1 MSMRGMRATQLCAW
15 QHGCCCHR
23 SAMAQR
29 GESGFVVIDLAE
41 EYALV
46 GNRVDLVDDNGEMLV

>member
-1 MSMRGMRATQLCAW
+1 
-15 QHGCCCHR
+15 
-23 SAMAQR
+23 MAQR